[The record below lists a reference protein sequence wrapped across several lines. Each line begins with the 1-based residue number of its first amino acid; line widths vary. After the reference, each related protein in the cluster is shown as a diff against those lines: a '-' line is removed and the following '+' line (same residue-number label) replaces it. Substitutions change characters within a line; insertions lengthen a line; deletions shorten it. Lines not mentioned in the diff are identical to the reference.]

1 MDRFSTA
8 AGVTILLMWTVQL
21 SSRFDVH
28 DVIGVAC
35 ALGNLK
41 AHTIFL
47 AARKPRKV
55 WSLRALGRNVFTK
68 DFKENPEELYS
79 HDQHTL

>member
-8 AGVTILLMWTVQL
+8 AGVTILLIWTAQL

-28 DVIGVAC
+28 DVIGIAC

-41 AHTIFL
+41 THTIFIGCQEFQGWI
-47 AARKPRKV
+47 V
-55 WSLRALGRNVFTK
+55 C
-68 DFKENPEELYS
+68 
-79 HDQHTL
+79 

>member
-21 SSRFDVH
+21 SSRFDIH

-41 AHTIFL
+41 AHT
-47 AARKPRKV
+47 
-55 WSLRALGRNVFTK
+55 VFFGCQETQK
-68 DFKENPEELYS
+68 GMVS
-79 HDQHTL
+79 